1 MRNIEEKE
9 QRLIALRA
17 GLARLDRSRP
27 QRARTVFSS
36 GDPGLLDRL
45 EPRAVHDLYAH
56 APADTV
62 PLNAFGLG
70 LAVRA
75 ARGRPIVWVLHQLVE
90 TETGTPHG
98 PGLHEMGVRPKDVLL
113 VRVTDIQTLLAV
125 GEEALR
131 SPAVGAVL
139 LSAWGEA
146 KAMTLT
152 ASRRLSL
159 AAQSGTATLFLARAG
174 AAPAPSA
181 ALSRWSIGAAPSIP
195 LEAGAPGRPSFSAT
209 LLRHRGGVEPQT
221 WIMEWDRERR
231 AFLERSPVSG
241 AVVPMAAERTPAT
254 WGTGDRRVA

>member
-9 QRLIALRA
+9 RRLATLRA
-17 GLARLDRSRP
+17 GLARLDRARP
-27 QRARTVFSS
+27 GRARKGLSAP
-36 GDPGLLDRL
+36 DPGPLDDI
-45 EPRAVHDLYAH
+45 EPRAVHDLYAQT
-56 APADTV
+56 PADAV

-75 ARGRPIVWVLHQLVE
+75 AGGRPIVWVLHRLVE
-90 TETGTPHG
+90 SETGTPHG
-98 PGLHEMGVRPKDVLL
+98 SGLHEMGVRPRDILL
-113 VRVTDIQTLLAV
+113 VRAKDIQTLLAV

-146 KAMTLT
+146 RVMTLT

-174 AAPAPSA
+174 ASPAPSA
-181 ALSRWSIGAAPSIP
+181 AMTRWSIGAAPSVP

-209 LLRHRGGVEPQT
+209 LLRHRGGVEPRT
-221 WIMEWDRERR
+221 WIMEWDREHRT
-231 AFLERSPVSG
+231 FLERAPLSG
-241 AVVPMAAERTPAT
+241 AVVPVAAERTPET
-254 WGTGDRRVA
+254 WGAGERRVA